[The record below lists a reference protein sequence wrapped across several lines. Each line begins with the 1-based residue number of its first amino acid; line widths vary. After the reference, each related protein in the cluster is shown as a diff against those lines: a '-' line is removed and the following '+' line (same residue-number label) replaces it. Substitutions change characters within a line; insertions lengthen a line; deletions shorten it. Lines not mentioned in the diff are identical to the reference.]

1 MGSII
6 SAFARSKRRQ
16 QLLLLGAL
24 GLALFVTLFFGLRAF
39 RRFDQPPTDEPIRDW
54 MSIPYIA
61 HSYRV
66 PPPVLWAALAPPPDL
81 PPSRRPIRRLA
92 DELNLTTAEVIARL
106 ETAIAD
112 ERAKHPP
119 DDKRPESP
127 PALDPPTPSPTAPS
141 MP

>member
-1 MGSII
+1 MGSITDT
-6 SAFARSKRRQ
+6 FAKAKRRQ

-24 GLALFVTLFFGLRAF
+24 GLALLITIFFGLRAF
-39 RRFDQPPTDEPIRDW
+39 RRFDHPPPDEPIRDW

-66 PPPVLWAALAPPPDL
+66 PPPVLWAALDPPPDQ

-92 DELNLTTAEVIARL
+92 EELNLTTAEVIERL

-119 DDKRPESP
+119 PGKPPESP
-127 PALDPPTPSPTAPS
+127 TAVAPFSPTPSPSPTP
-141 MP
+141 